1 MRTKQAGLGV
11 LGSLALGALA
21 VALFSR
27 GSRAPLPA
35 RQRMLDTLALPPPEP
50 PPLAR
55 LRALAAR
62 EAPAGRLTR
71 WLGLPSSPSVGRATR
86 IRAARRLNRSAG
98 TLATAVLLDSALEH
112 YRGSF
117 RNPAM
122 YTPLGVSALS
132 LAAALHGTG
141 DRRSGRHPFRSAVY
155 AAAAV
160 TGLVGTGFHIY
171 NIIRRPGGL
180 VWQNLFYGAPVGAP
194 MAISLAGLMGSAAE
208 HVRDDRP
215 GRAPRIFGLP
225 AGRMLAAM
233 SGAGILGTVGEA
245 GLLHFRGAYHNP
257 AMFLPVSMPPVA
269 AALLLNT
276 AFGPARRDRW
286 FTRWWLRLTALLG
299 FAGVGFHAYGV
310 QRNMGGWR
318 NWRQNLLNGP
328 PLPAPPS
335 FTGLALAGLAALD
348 LLEDEPDA

>member
-1 MRTKQAGLGV
+1 MTTKQAGLGL
-11 LGSLALGALA
+11 LGSLALGAIG
-21 VALFSR
+21 VALLGR
-27 GSRAPLPA
+27 VGHEPLSA
-35 RQRMLDTLALPPPEP
+35 RRRMLDALALPPPAP
-50 PPLAR
+50 PPLER
-55 LRALAAR
+55 LRAFGAGA
-62 EAPAGRLTR
+62 APAGRLTR
-71 WLGLPSSPSVGRATR
+71 WLGLPPSPAVSRASR
-86 IRAARRLNRSAG
+86 VQAARRLNRSAG
-98 TLATAVLLDSALEH
+98 LLASAVLLDSALEH
-112 YRGSF
+112 HRGSF

-122 YTPLGVSALS
+122 YTPLGVSVLS

-141 DRRSGRHPFRSAVY
+141 DRRSGRHPFRTAVY
-155 AAAAV
+155 AAAAT

-171 NIIRRPGGL
+171 NITRRPGGF
-180 VWQNLFYGAPVGAP
+180 VWQNLFYGAPIGAP

-225 AGRMLAAM
+225 AGRMLAAL
-233 SGAGILGTVGEA
+233 SSAGILGTVGEV

-257 AMFLPVSMPPVA
+257 AMFLPVTMPPVA
-269 AALLLNT
+269 SALLLNT
-276 AFGPARRDRW
+276 ALGPARRDRW

-299 FAGVGFHAYGV
+299 FVGVGFHAYGV

-318 NWRQNLLNGP
+318 NWSQNLLNGP

-348 LLEDEPDA
+348 LLEDEPHA